1 MPGKIVGITIDVAGN
16 TSPLVNSLKSADS
29 ALKTTNDALKSVN
42 QALKLPG
49 AADNIQLLTS
59 KSNLL
64 SDAINQNSERLDVLK
79 ATAEE
84 AMKTL
89 GEEGGTSQA
98 QMAQLQAE
106 IAKTEET
113 LAGLES
119 EADETNAALDGI
131 GSDAAGELDDL
142 AGSASDASG
151 ALGEVE
157 GKGADVTG
165 ALDSIANKAQE
176 VGEALNTYVTK
187 PLLDLGKASID
198 AFNEV
203 DGGMDTVIKKT
214 GATGA
219 QLEELE
225 DVYENVFGSMPVSA
239 EEAGNAVGE
248 IATRFGYT
256 GAQLEETS
264 KAFLKFSNITGAD
277 VSNAV
282 ASVDKVMLKFGVDS
296 SQTSNVLDLL
306 ASASQSS
313 GISVDTLAGSLE
325 NNGAQLKEMGFDLT
339 ESVNLLAQM
348 EASGVNTG
356 TAMAGFSKA
365 VANATKEGKDA
376 ETAMREQIDAIMNA
390 KTETEALQIATD
402 LFGKKG
408 APEMTQALR
417 EGRISLD
424 DISGSLSDYEGTVKT
439 TFENTQ
445 DPPDKAKVAFN
456 NLKLAGADLG
466 GTILSVLTPAIDK
479 LTGVIKGVKDWF
491 DKLDPSTQKI
501 IVTIGILTATIGPV
515 LLIVAKV
522 ITAVQTIMTILPA
535 VKGAILAVNAAMAAN
550 PILLVTTLL
559 AGLVAGFILLWN
571 NCEDFRQF
579 WIDLWESLEEACSIV
594 GEGIELTF
602 ENLGA
607 GLSIVGDGVMA
618 MFDAIGS
625 TFETVGETISG
636 VCSDIEGFF
645 QSMSDTVGDIW
656 NGLWE
661 VVKGVINTMIGG
673 INGMISG
680 VESGV
685 NAVIGAL
692 NSLHWEIPDWV
703 PGIGGYG
710 FGFDISKVSFARVP
724 ELAQGAVIPPNSPFM
739 AVLGDQPNGI
749 NIEAPL
755 TTIKDALIDAMSER
769 GGVMDPGP
777 IYVTAYF
784 GNENFGTVVAQANSR
799 NAYISGGH

>member
-142 AGSASDASG
+142 AGSASDAAG
-151 ALGEVE
+151 AMGEVE
-157 GKGADVTG
+157 SQSSDVNG
-165 ALDSIANKAQE
+165 ALDSIATKAQE
-176 VGEALNTYVTK
+176 VGEALKTHLTDPLTK
-187 PLLDLGKASID
+187 IGKAATN
-198 AFNEV
+198 AFTEV
-203 DGGMDTVIKKT
+203 DSGMDIIKRKVGT
-214 GATGA
+214 IGVDM
-219 QLEELE
+219 E
-225 DVYENVFGSMPVSA
+225 DLNAVYENVFGSMPVTA
-239 EEAGNAVGE
+239 EEAGNAIGE
-248 IATRFGYT
+248 ISTRFGYT
-256 GAQLEETS
+256 GQQLEETS
-264 KAFLKFSNITGAD
+264 KLFLQFSSITGTD
-277 VSNAV
+277 VTNSV
-282 ASVDKVMLKFGVDS
+282 ASVDKIMTKFGEDS
-296 SQTSNVLDLL
+296 ADINQVLGMF
-306 ASASQSS
+306 AHASQRS
-313 GISVDTLAGSLE
+313 GISVDTLASALE
-325 NNGAQLKEMGFDLT
+325 TNGAQLKEMGLDLNDSIDLMT
-339 ESVNLLAQM
+339 RLE
-348 EASGVNTG
+348 ESGVNTS
-356 TAMAGFSKA
+356 TAMTGFKK
-365 VANATKEGKDA
+365 VVQNATKEGKDA
-376 ETAMREQIDAIMNA
+376 GTALSEMITQIENA
-390 KTETEALQIATD
+390 STETEALQLATE
-402 LFGKKG
+402 LFGSKG
-408 APEMTQALR
+408 APEMTQAIR
-417 EGRISLD
+417 EERLTLDELGTSLSYFD
-424 DISGSLSDYEGTVKT
+424 DIVTD
-439 TFENTQ
+439 TFEATQ
-445 DPPDKAKVAFN
+445 DPTDDAKVAFN

-515 LLIVAKV
+515 LLIIAKV

-535 VKGAILAVNAAMAAN
+535 VIGAILAVNAAMAAN
-550 PILLVTTLL
+550 PILLVTTLI
-559 AGLVAGFILLWN
+559 AGLVAAFVLLWN

-692 NSLHWEIPDWV
+692 NTLHWEIPDWV
-703 PGIGGYG
+703 PGLGGYG